1 MNQNGKLV
9 LALLAGAAAGA
20 ALGILF
26 APGKGED
33 TRKKISDKMDETL
46 DKISQQSEEALNHL
60 KEKIQEEIAKKMQ
73 GFANVHSNA
82 NTEKEKTTV

>member
-1 MNQNGKLV
+1 MNPNGKLL

-26 APGKGED
+26 APEKGED

-46 DKISQQSEEALNHL
+46 DKISKQSEEALSNL
-60 KEKIQEEIAKKMQ
+60 KEKLQEEISKKMQ
-73 GFANVHSNA
+73 GFTNV